1 VAVGSD
7 QLGRAWLTYANSELF
22 CQAIFRR
29 LGRISLSLARRD
41 DYRVVLTA
49 PVMAKN
55 SLHGFTLFELL
66 IVIAIVAILSTI
78 AYPVFIGVQER
89 AKALKDLNNLRQI
102 GVATQLYLNDN
113 DGVLFSATP
122 SWMMQLYPK
131 YLPSWDV
138 FQSPLDTRTPSD
150 LGNATT
156 PISYG
161 INQNVAAAV
170 TRLLA
175 NKIVI
180 PSVFILFAPAQ
191 DSAATVEFQG
201 TAATLAPGVTVLGIG
216 GNPPPAPPPPP
227 QATSSPGGNATGGT
241 HSSRRQINALF
252 ADWHSEN
259 MLWTTFTNNTASP
272 SDSSADLRWVP
283 YTPYP

>member
-1 VAVGSD
+1 M
-7 QLGRAWLTYANSELF
+7 TKK
-22 CQAIFRR
+22 
-29 LGRISLSLARRD
+29 SLR
-41 DYRVVLTA
+41 
-49 PVMAKN
+49 
-55 SLHGFTLFELL
+55 GFTLFELL
-66 IVIAIVAILSTI
+66 IVIAIVAILATI

-89 AKALKDLNNLRQI
+89 GKALKDMNNLRQI

-122 SWMMQLYPK
+122 SWMTQLNPVDPNQTK

-138 FQSPLDTRTPSD
+138 FQSPLDTRAPSD
-150 LGNATT
+150 KGDATT

-161 INQNVAAAV
+161 INQNVADQSVAG

-175 NKIVI
+175 NKIVT

-191 DSAATVEFQG
+191 DSAATVEFRG
-201 TAATLAPGVTVLGIG
+201 TAATAAPGVTVLGIG
-216 GNPPPAPPPPP
+216 GSPPPPAPPLPAL
-227 QATSSPGGNATGGT
+227 ATSNPGGNATGGT

-252 ADWHSEN
+252 ADWHAEN
-259 MLWTTFTNNTASP
+259 MLWATFTNTTISSSDAS
-272 SDSSADLRWVP
+272 AGLRWVP

>member
-1 VAVGSD
+1 M
-7 QLGRAWLTYANSELF
+7 T
-22 CQAIFRR
+22 
-29 LGRISLSLARRD
+29 
-41 DYRVVLTA
+41 
-49 PVMAKN
+49 KN
-55 SLHGFTLFELL
+55 SWRGFTLFELL

-78 AYPVFIGVQER
+78 AYPVFVGVQER
-89 AKALKDLNNLRQI
+89 AKALKDMNNLRQI
-102 GVATQLYLNDN
+102 GVATQLYLNDH

-122 SWMMQLYPK
+122 SWMMQLNPVNPLDPNQTK

-138 FQSPLDTRTPSD
+138 FQSPLDTRAPSD
-150 LGNATT
+150 RGDATT

-161 INQNVAAAV
+161 LNQNVALAV

-180 PSVFILFAPAQ
+180 PSAFILFAPAQ

-201 TAATLAPGVTVLGIG
+201 TAATAAPGVTVLGIG
-216 GNPPPAPPPPP
+216 GSPPPPAPPLPAL
-227 QATSSPGGNATGGT
+227 ATSSPGGNATGGT
-241 HSSRRQINALF
+241 HSSRKQINALF

-259 MLWTTFTNNTASP
+259 MLWTTFTNTTVSS
-272 SDSSADLRWVP
+272 SDASADLRWVP

>member
-1 VAVGSD
+1 M
-7 QLGRAWLTYANSELF
+7 T
-22 CQAIFRR
+22 
-29 LGRISLSLARRD
+29 
-41 DYRVVLTA
+41 
-49 PVMAKN
+49 KN
-55 SLHGFTLFELL
+55 SLRGYTLLELL

-89 AKALKDLNNLRQI
+89 AKALKDMNNLRQI
-102 GVATQLYLNDN
+102 GVATQLYLNDH

-122 SWMMQLYPK
+122 SWMMQLNPVNPLDPNQTK

-138 FQSPLDTRTPSD
+138 FQSPLDTRAPSD
-150 LGNATT
+150 RGDATT

-161 INQNVAAAV
+161 LNQNVALAV

-180 PSVFILFAPAQ
+180 PSAFILFAPAQ

-201 TAATLAPGVTVLGIG
+201 TAATAAPGVTVLGIG
-216 GNPPPAPPPPP
+216 GSPPPPAPPLPAL
-227 QATSSPGGNATGGT
+227 ATSSPGGNATGGT
-241 HSSRRQINALF
+241 HSSRKQINALF

-259 MLWTTFTNNTASP
+259 MLWTTFTNTTVSS
-272 SDSSADLRWVP
+272 SDAAANLRWVP